1 MHEDSEFYIAPELLP
16 ESKLTKSENSII
28 KQKQILNWK
37 EWFALIGLTILG
49 FGVAIGQSIADY
61 FLNDG
66 ISIGEIFQNLL
77 FSGMYG
83 WIFLFFLI
91 FEIYYIHS
99 SSDAVGYQKAVRGK
113 IVKME
118 VIHQTVHIKSDN
130 ELMPYQRPGMP
141 EYRDKPASYYSDRK
155 SQPFYYLTIQLENSD
170 KQLRYVNC
178 TKKTFDHLRL
188 GEMVLAVYYG
198 NDKLIGYQIKSEEH

>member
-1 MHEDSEFYIAPELLP
+1 MMLDDSEKYISPEMLKKLSRDDEETLKKILTAEQKSWMSVIIPVLLLLLLL
-16 ESKLTKSENSII
+16 SVNL
-28 KQKQILNWK
+28 
-37 EWFALIGLTILG
+37 
-49 FGVAIGQSIADY
+49 
-61 FLNDG
+61 FLNQSFVLHEKIIALLMLCLPWIVLFIIVVAVYLRSRSVSPEYQG
-66 ISIGEIFQNLL
+66 AARGE
-77 FSGMYG
+77 
-83 WIFLFFLI
+83 
-91 FEIYYIHS
+91 
-99 SSDAVGYQKAVRGK
+99 V
-113 IVKME
+113 VKMD
-118 VIHQTVHIKSDN
+118 VIHQTVHIKSNN